1 MWVTPVIFTPASHAD
16 KPSLMQYSAANV
28 TTTGNVC
35 FPFCL
40 SVKRTKSSVLSAC
53 HQISKCPILCRKGLW
68 GSKFQPSPNDKA
80 HPSPLRC
87 TDNRYLKAS
96 SHILFFLVQALNF
109 PGRFTHINCQIF
121 HLTVCRDKTRFYVCQ
136 KSNFWGFDIL
146 YCDAPDFIYSY

>member
-53 HQISKCPILCRKGLW
+53 HQISKCPILCRKGFW
-68 GSKFQPSPNDKA
+68 GSKFQPLPNDKA

-96 SHILFFLVQALNF
+96 SHILFFLVQAFFQVALHTLIKY
-109 PGRFTHINCQIF
+109 FTWQSAEIKQGFMYVRWAISEGWTYYTVM
-121 HLTVCRDKTRFYVCQ
+121 HLTLSTVT
-136 KSNFWGFDIL
+136 
-146 YCDAPDFIYSY
+146 SY